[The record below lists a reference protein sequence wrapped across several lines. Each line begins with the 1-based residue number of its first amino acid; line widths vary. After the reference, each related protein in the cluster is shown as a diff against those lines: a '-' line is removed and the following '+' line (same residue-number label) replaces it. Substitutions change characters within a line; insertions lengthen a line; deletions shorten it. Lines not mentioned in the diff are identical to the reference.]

1 MVTRILAALV
11 SSLLVAGM
19 AVTDELPS
27 IWASGQSNGTD
38 RSPAG
43 QSLVAAPAAD
53 ASITA
58 QGTSAATG
66 GPSPGRA
73 FLYSAIVPGSGEYYA
88 GAHRRAAVF
97 FGLDVAAVTMR
108 YIWTGKG
115 NDIEDDFRAVADA
128 HWNPQTYLDWRRT
141 STAIRNNSFTHALP
155 CSSYVDES
163 SSLYA
168 GPGKGLGDCS
178 GHDRQQYYELAGKYD
193 QFVAGW
199 DDLSFVATG
208 NPVTAYT
215 QIDSVE
221 SVQSSLRMD
230 YEKQRDDSNRYLKR
244 ATNLSGLILVNHA
257 LSAIDAARTARA
269 RAAGADQAAIDR
281 RTRFAFTLWPGP
293 AGQVP
298 MLLAFKP
305 FE

>member
-1 MVTRILAALV
+1 MVTRVLAALV

-19 AVTDELPS
+19 AATEELPS
-27 IWASGQSNGTD
+27 IWASAQARSIERPLAGT
-38 RSPAG
+38 
-43 QSLVAAPAAD
+43 SLVAAPAAD
-53 ASITA
+53 ASIAA
-58 QGTSAATG
+58 QEASATG
-66 GPSPGRA
+66 APSPGRA
-73 FLYSAIVPGSGEYYA
+73 FLFSAIVPGSGEYYA
-88 GAHRRAAVF
+88 GARRRAAVF
-97 FGLDVAAVTMR
+97 FGLDVAALTLR
-108 YIWTGKG
+108 YVWTGKG
-115 NDIEDDFRAVADA
+115 NDIEDEFRAVANA

-168 GPGKGLGDCS
+168 GPGGGLGDCN

-199 DDLSFVATG
+199 DDLTFVDTG

-281 RTRFAFTLWPGP
+281 RTRFAFTFWPGP